1 MSWIPLAIFTV
12 LLLGWVSRTA
22 SGRIDCAARSRRL
35 AGLRIVVVISGRH
48 SCAHQ
53 RGSTGLHLDTQN
65 GVPREILLARTATG
79 PLARDDRAALEDL
92 AAPHAPRLATLDAPA
107 RHSTRTGQ
115 SPHSDLASSSS
126 AGESANHRSGSNV
139 RHGSSDFAPRTAV
152 R

>member
-22 SGRIDCAARSRRL
+22 SGRIDCAARSRQL

-92 AAPHAPRLATLDAPA
+92 AAPHAPRLATLDGAGKAVPTS
-107 RHSTRTGQ
+107 RHGPPCADAD
-115 SPHSDLASSSS
+115 PHSSRPSRRAVPVPGSL
-126 AGESANHRSGSNV
+126 RSPP
-139 RHGSSDFAPRTAV
+139 FP
-152 R
+152 